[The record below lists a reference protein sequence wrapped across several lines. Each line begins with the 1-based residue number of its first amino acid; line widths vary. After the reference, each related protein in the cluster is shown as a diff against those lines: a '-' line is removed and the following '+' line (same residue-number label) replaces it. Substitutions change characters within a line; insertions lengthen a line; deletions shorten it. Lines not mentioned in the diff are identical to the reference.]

1 MPPSVTLPEAD
12 TSGSAKSAATPP
24 ASAQQDIRRG
34 EWDDGGEPLAAGKKP
49 PMSASPPRI
58 LIIGAGSRG
67 RTYAEATE
75 TSSNGIVVG
84 VVEPDTYKRT
94 DLGYRHIWGAQGRA
108 EPAEGESFADW
119 RDYIAYEKQRRQREA
134 AEESDVPA
142 AVDAVFIC
150 VQDEMHRSVIEA
162 MVALGGVHIM
172 CEKPLATSLED
183 CAAIYKTLQAD
194 AADGTGPYG
203 SKHVFSIGHVLRYS
217 PHNVLLRKLLLEDRV
232 IGDILS
238 VVHTEPVGWWHF
250 THSYVRGNWR
260 REKTSAPS
268 LLTKSCHDIDV
279 LLWLLCSPASY
290 TSGPQTPHLPSTVSS
305 SGSLQLFRKS
315 RKPVAAGNAT
325 NCLSCPAETDC
336 KYSAKRVYVGDRL
349 RGLGAGNIRWP
360 VSIVVPDIE
369 DFTIKGGPTAAED
382 ALLKTL
388 AEDYGPETP
397 DSEVA
402 KRNWFGRCVFESD
415 NDVCDDQVVVVTWDE
430 DPLPTEGGGF
440 EAVTSSDPVADRLQH
455 RGSKTATFHMVAQ
468 TKKLCDRYTNLYGV
482 DGEIYADQETIT
494 VEDFRTG
501 TKTVHRPPMESKGH
515 GGGDDGLTR
524 QFILAVDRVKNHG
537 WVPETAQREIIGCTM
552 EEIIRSHAMVFCAEA
567 ARHGK
572 TVVDWAPWWAKEV
585 EGRLA

>member
-1 MPPSVTLPEAD
+1 MAPSATLNTQA
-12 TSGSAKSAATPP
+12 
-24 ASAQQDIRRG
+24 G
-34 EWDDGGEPLAAGKKP
+34 EWDDGGVALAPKEKP
-49 PMSASPPRI
+49 PMSESPPRI

-84 VVEPDTYKRT
+84 VVEPDLYKRT
-94 DLGYRHIWGAQGRA
+94 DLGRKHIWGPQGRS

-119 RDYIAYEKQRRQREA
+119 SDFVAYEKQRRERVAAGEA
-134 AEESDVPA
+134 NVPEG
-142 AVDAVFIC
+142 VDAAFIC
-150 VQDEMHRSVIEA
+150 VLDEMHRAVIEA
-162 MVALGGVHIM
+162 LVELGGLHIM

-183 CAAIYKTLQAD
+183 CAAIYKALRKNEEA
-194 AADGTGPYG
+194 GTGL
-203 SKHVFSIGHVLRYS
+203 SNKHVFSIGHVLRYS

-260 REKTSAPS
+260 REQTSAPS

-290 TSGPQTPHLPSTVSS
+290 TDASDTTPHLPSTVSS

-315 RKPVAAGNAT
+315 RKPVAAGAAT
-325 NCLSCPAETDC
+325 NCLSCPAEPDC
-336 KYSAKRVYVGDRL
+336 KYSAKRVYVSDRL
-349 RGLGAGNIRWP
+349 RGLGAGNVRWP
-360 VSIVVPDIE
+360 VSIVMPDIE
-369 DFTIKGGPTAAED
+369 DFAVKGGRAGAEE

-388 AEDYGPETP
+388 AEDYTPDTP

-430 DPLPTEGGGF
+430 DPLPNAPERSETN
-440 EAVTSSDPVADRLQH
+440 PVADRLQH
-455 RGSKTATFHMVAQ
+455 RGAKTATFHMVAQ

-482 DGEIYADQETIT
+482 DGEIFADSETII

-501 TKTVHRPPMESKGH
+501 KKTVHRPPLESKGH

-537 WVPETAQREIIGCTM
+537 MAPAKAQREIIGCTL
-552 EEIIRSHAMVFCAEA
+552 EEIIRSHALVFCAEA

>member
-1 MPPSVTLPEAD
+1 MAPSATLN
-12 TSGSAKSAATPP
+12 TQS
-24 ASAQQDIRRG
+24 G
-34 EWDDGGEPLAAGKKP
+34 EWDDGGAALGPREKP
-49 PMSASPPRI
+49 PMSASPPRV

-67 RTYAEATE
+67 RTYAEATG

-84 VVEPDTYKRT
+84 VVEPDPYKRM
-94 DLGYRHIWGAQGRA
+94 DLGRKHIWGPQGRA
-108 EPAEGESFADW
+108 EPADGEAFADW
-119 RDYIAYEKQRRQREA
+119 TDFVAYERQRRQRAAAGEA
-134 AEESDVPA
+134 DVPE

-150 VQDEMHRSVIEA
+150 VLDEMHRAVIEA
-162 MVALGGVHIM
+162 LVELGGLHIM

-183 CAAIYKTLQAD
+183 CAAIYKALRRNE
-194 AADGTGPYG
+194 AAGTGFANQ
-203 SKHVFSIGHVLRYS
+203 HVFSIGHVLRYS

-290 TSGPQTPHLPSTVSS
+290 KSSGNAATPHLPSTVSS

-315 RKPVAAGNAT
+315 RKPVTAGTAT
-325 NCLSCPAETDC
+325 NCLSCPAEPDC

-349 RGLGAGNIRWP
+349 RGLGAGNMRWP
-360 VSIVVPDIE
+360 VSIVMPDIE
-369 DFTIKGGPTAAED
+369 DYAVKGGHAGAED
-382 ALLKTL
+382 ALLQTL
-388 AEDYGPETP
+388 AEDYGPDTP

-430 DPLPTEGGGF
+430 DPLPGGS
-440 EAVTSSDPVADRLQH
+440 EETSSDPVADRLQH
-455 RGSKTATFHMVAQ
+455 RGAKTATFHMVAQ

-482 DGEIYADQETIT
+482 EGEIFADSETIT

-501 TKTVHRPPMESKGH
+501 KKTVHRPPQESKGH

-537 WVPETAQREIIGCTM
+537 MAPEQAQREIIGCTL
-552 EEIIRSHAMVFCAEA
+552 EEIIRSHALVFCAEA

-572 TVVDWAPWWAKEV
+572 AVVDWAPWWAKEV
-585 EGRLA
+585 EGSLA

>member
-12 TSGSAKSAATPP
+12 ALPT
-24 ASAQQDIRRG
+24 QQTRPG
-34 EWDDGGEPLAAGKKP
+34 EWDDGGEPLLHKEKP

-75 TSSNGIVVG
+75 TSSNGIVAG
-84 VVEPDTYKRT
+84 VVEPDTYKRNG
-94 DLGYRHIWGAQGRA
+94 LGHRHIWGPQGRT
-108 EPAEGESFADW
+108 EPVEGESFADW
-119 RDYIAYEKQRRQREA
+119 RDFVKYEKQRRERA
-134 AEESDVPA
+134 AGGEDGVPEG
-142 AVDAVFIC
+142 VDAVFIC
-150 VQDEMHRSVIEA
+150 VQDEMHRAAIEA

-183 CAAIYKTLQAD
+183 CAAIHRALQQN
-194 AADGTGPYG
+194 AADGSGNFG

-217 PHNVLLRKLLLEDRV
+217 PHNVLLRKLLLQDRV

-290 TSGPQTPHLPSTVSS
+290 TSGPQAPHLPSTVSS

-325 NCLSCPAETDC
+325 NCLSCPAEPDC

-349 RGLGAGNIRWP
+349 RGLGAGNRRWP
-360 VSIVVPDIE
+360 VSIVMPDIE
-369 DFTIKGGPTAAED
+369 DFNVKGGPAAAEE
-382 ALLKTL
+382 ALLEKL
-388 AEDYGPETP
+388 AEDYTPDTP
-397 DSEVA
+397 DSDVA

-415 NDVCDDQVVVVTWDE
+415 NDVNDDQVVVVTWDE
-430 DPLPTEGGGF
+430 DPLPEG
-440 EAVTSSDPVADRLQH
+440 EVDLSADPMANRLQH
-455 RGSKTATFHMVAQ
+455 RGAKTATFHMVAQ

-494 VEDFRTG
+494 VEDFKTG
-501 TKTVHRPPMESKGH
+501 KTTVHRPPLESKGH

-552 EEIIRSHAMVFCAEA
+552 EEIIRSHALVFCAEA